1 MLKIRLQRTGRK
13 HDPTYRVV
21 LTNSQ
26 NGPKSGKFIEILGN
40 YDARRNDETQLKADR
55 IQYWIGQGAQPSDTV
70 HNLLVEHK
78 VIAGEKRNVLPQ
90 KTPIKKEGEEQPEE
104 APATEAPAAEVAEEA
119 PAEEPAQEEAP
130 KEEEKKE
137 ETPEASAEEEKP
149 AEEVKEEPATEEAPA
164 SEEGDESKE
173 A

>member
-40 YDARRNDETQLKADR
+40 YDARRNNETQLKADR

-90 KTPIKKEGEEQPEE
+90 KTPIKKEGEEEAQAAEAPVAETAPE
-104 APATEAPAAEVAEEA
+104 APAEESAQDEASQEEAKEETPEEPKEEEKPAEEA
-119 PAEEPAQEEAP
+119 PAEE
-130 KEEEKKE
+130 
-137 ETPEASAEEEKP
+137 S
-149 AEEVKEEPATEEAPA
+149 ATEEAPA